1 MKTVPEELPVRIPV
15 CFAASLPGNIELLG
29 RQVKLFCMDSLQ
41 GKVALVTGAAKRIG
55 RTLAL
60 ALAAEGA
67 DIAITY
73 KDSEAAAKETVKE
86 LEALGNKAIAVR
98 CDVRDPQGV
107 ENAVAEIVERMN
119 RLDVLVNNAGMF
131 ETVVLEE
138 ITVGQWD
145 AMFETNTRG
154 PFLMAKAAHAHL
166 KVAHGRIINI
176 GSLGGLHPWPTHG
189 HYSTSK
195 AALHMLTQIM
205 SKAFAPE
212 ISVNCV
218 APGMIVNGEVSADYE
233 HFAHKTPMKRNGCPE
248 DVAAAVK
255 FFATGPHFI
264 TGQILS
270 VDGGLGL

>member
-1 MKTVPEELPVRIPV
+1 MD
-15 CFAASLPGNIELLG
+15 LLKG
-29 RQVKLFCMDSLQ
+29 QVA
-41 GKVALVTGAAKRIG
+41 VVTGAARRIG
-55 RTLAL
+55 RSLAL

-73 KDSEAAAKETVKE
+73 RTSDAEAEATVRDLESVGVRAAAY
-86 LEALGNKAIAVR
+86 R
-98 CDVRDPQGV
+98 SDVRDPESV
-107 ENAVAEIVERMN
+107 EATVAAIVSHFG
-119 RLDVLVNNAGMF
+119 RLDLLVNNAGTF
-131 ETVVLEE
+131 ETAALESISVE
-138 ITVGQWD
+138 QWD
-145 AMFETNTRG
+145 NMFATNTRG
-154 PFLMAKAAHAHL
+154 PFLMAKAAHPHL
-166 KVAHGRIINI
+166 KAARGRIINI

-189 HYSTSK
+189 HYCTSK
-195 AALHMLTQIM
+195 AALHMLTQTM

-233 HFAHKTPMKRNGCPE
+233 HFARRTPMLRNGTAQ
-248 DVAAAVK
+248 DVAAAVL